1 MARREFIGAMLAS
14 RKATFGVVV
23 VALIVLGAL
32 LSPQLAP
39 YDPGAQSLAGRLLPP
54 LSTGTDGLLHL
65 LGTDQL
71 GRDILSRLIYG
82 ARISLMVGICA
93 SLLAGTLGVLL
104 GLLAGYFGDRVD
116 DAIMRLCDVQLALP
130 YILVAMAILAIAGS
144 SLLNIIL
151 VLSMTQWV
159 TYARVVRSG
168 VLTVKEQDYV
178 LAGRTLGL
186 SNFAHHRAL
195 HIAERARAGDRDRNV
210 LGGADHRGG
219 SGLEL
224 SRARGAAVDP
234 VVGRHAGGRAHLSG
248 RGLVARHHSRPR
260 HLAHGD
266 RGQPVRR
273 LAARLSRSEIAGVTC
288 DHPRAITCRAM
299 SPRRANQTLGCCLA
313 YCSTR
318 RIERVNPGR
327 APMWQWITASIH
339 LGEPAAPSS

>member
-1 MARREFIGAMLAS
+1 MARREFRGAMLTS

-23 VALIVLGAL
+23 VALIVLAAA

-82 ARISLMVGICA
+82 ARISLMVGVSA
-93 SLLAGTLGVLL
+93 SLLAGTIGVLL
-104 GLLAGYFGDRVD
+104 GLLAGYFGNRVD

-186 SNFAHHRAL
+186 TNSRIIARYILPNVFSPVIVIATFSVAQTIVAEAAL
-195 HIAERARAGDRDRNV
+195 SFLGLGVPPSIPSWGGMLADGRTYLVVAWWLVTIPGLAISLTVIGVNLFGDWLRDY
-210 LGGADHRGG
+210 L
-219 SGLEL
+219 
-224 SRARGAAVDP
+224 DP
-234 VVGRHAGGRAHLSG
+234 KLQV
-248 RGLVARHHSRPR
+248 
-260 HLAHGD
+260 
-266 RGQPVRR
+266 
-273 LAARLSRSEIAGVTC
+273 
-288 DHPRAITCRAM
+288 
-299 SPRRANQTLGCCLA
+299 
-313 YCSTR
+313 
-318 RIERVNPGR
+318 
-327 APMWQWITASIH
+327 
-339 LGEPAAPSS
+339 